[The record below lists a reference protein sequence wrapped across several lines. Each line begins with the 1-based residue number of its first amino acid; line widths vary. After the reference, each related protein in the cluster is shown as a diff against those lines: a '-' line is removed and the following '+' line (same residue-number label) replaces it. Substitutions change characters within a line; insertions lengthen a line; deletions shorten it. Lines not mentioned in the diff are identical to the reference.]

1 MQNRGVIRFLAIL
14 LALICIYQL
23 SFTFFSYRIKQDAKA
38 YATENDSINQ
48 DKYNYY
54 LDSLSGEEVYNFF
67 GLKKF
72 TFKEVQQRELNL
84 GLDLKGG
91 MSVILEVSVE
101 DIIRSLANNTKDTT
115 FVKTIELAKEMQK
128 NSQEDFVDLFGK
140 AFNQIA
146 PDGTMAQFFYA
157 NPTLQDRIEFGSTNE
172 QVLDVLHAETKSAID
187 NAFNVLRNRIDR
199 FGVAQPD
206 IKRLETSGRIMIEL
220 PGVKNPERV
229 RDLLQT
235 TANLEFWE
243 TYENQEVYKNL
254 VEANKRLKQLREVEK
269 DTVNKRTSVD
279 TTIADEEEKEKEEDD
294 ISDLLGDTATVD
306 TTEAEASLIEEI
318 EQADTGALDTAA
330 QGEDIVEEYP
340 LFRLLQPRMSQEGE
354 FYPGSAIGIA
364 HKRNMDKIDELLQKE
379 KIKSAFPRDMRF
391 YWSAVPPRW
400 DDSESYYELHAIK
413 VTTRTGEPP
422 LDGDVIVNA
431 RVDFGQTGSTPQV
444 VMNMNNKGSQTWA
457 RLTRQNEGEHIA
469 IVLDNRVYSAPRVEQ
484 EITGGTSNITGD
496 FDLEEAKDL
505 ANVLKSGKLPAPA
518 SIIQEAIV
526 GPSLGQQ
533 AINSGFNSFLVAIIV
548 VLLYMVFYYSHRA
561 GLVADIALL
570 ANMFFLIGVLAS
582 LGAVLTLPGIAGI
595 ILTIGISVDA
605 NVLIFDR
612 IREEILAGKGIKLAI
627 KDGYNNA
634 YSAIVDANVTTL
646 LTAAVLYIFG
656 KGPIRGFATTLAI
669 GVITSLFSAIFI
681 TRLIFLGMLDRNNKI
696 TFATKITKGAFQNTN
711 IKFISLRKI
720 SYIVSGILV
729 LIGIFSLFT
738 RGLNQG
744 VDFTGGRT
752 YIVKLDDA
760 VNTHEV
766 EQMLKDEF
774 GHTPEVI
781 TFGSEDQ
788 VRITTKYKIE
798 ERGKEID
805 EEAERKLFTGLQPL
819 LPEDITFE
827 TFMDDYR
834 QRSQKVGPTI
844 ADDIKR
850 QAVWAIFFSLLFIF
864 IYILL
869 RFKKWQYGLG
879 ALGALVHDTLIL
891 LGLFSLLHGFM
902 PFSLE
907 IDQAFI
913 AAILTV
919 MGYSINDT
927 VVVFDRIREFFK
939 LHPKRDREEI
949 YDTSLNSTLSR
960 TFSTSLSTFIVL
972 LVIFLFGGDV
982 IRGFVFA
989 LMIGVVVGTY
999 SSLFI
1004 ATPIAYN
1011 TIKVKQQTQT
1021 QVPGKKKKK

>member
-14 LALICIYQL
+14 LALICVYQL
-23 SFTFFSYRIKQDAKA
+23 SFTFFSYRVKQDAKA
-38 YATENDSINQ
+38 YATVNDTI
-48 DKYNYY
+48 DRGKYNYF
-54 LDSLSGEEVYNFF
+54 LDSLSGEEVYNFI

-72 TFKEVQQRELNL
+72 TFREVQQRELNL

-115 FVKTIELAKEMQK
+115 FVKTIRRAKEMQK
-128 NSQEDFVDLFGK
+128 DSQEDFVDLFGQ
-140 AFNQIA
+140 AFNEIK
-146 PDGTMAQFFYA
+146 PNGELAQFFYA
-157 NPTLQDRIEFGSTNE
+157 SPTLQDRIEFGSSNE
-172 QVLDVLHAETKSAID
+172 AVLDVLHAETKSAID

-229 RDLLQT
+229 KDLLQT

-243 TYENQEVYKNL
+243 TYDNQEVYKYL
-254 VEANKRLKQLREVEK
+254 IEANKRLKQIREAEK
-269 DTVNKRTSVD
+269 DTARARASTD
-279 TTIADEEEKEKEEDD
+279 TTIADTVDESEED
-294 ISDLLGDTATVD
+294 IITGLLSDTATTD
-306 TTEAEASLIEEI
+306 TTVTEETSLIEEI

-330 QGEDIVEEYP
+330 QREGIMKEHP
-340 LFRLLQPRMSQEGE
+340 LFELLQPRMSREGE

-364 HKRNMDKIDELLQKE
+364 HKRNMDKIDRLLQKE
-379 KIKSAFPRDMRF
+379 KIRSAFPRDMRF
-391 YWSAVPPRW
+391 YWSAHPPRW
-400 DDSESYYELHAIK
+400 DETESYYELHAIK

-457 RLTRQNEGEHIA
+457 RLTQQNVKEYIA
-469 IVLDNRVYSAPRVEQ
+469 IVLDNRVYSAPQVQQ

-518 SIIQEAIV
+518 NIIQEAIV

-595 ILTIGISVDA
+595 VLTIGISVDA
-605 NVLIFDR
+605 NVLIYDR

-656 KGPIRGFATTLAI
+656 KGPIKGFATTLGI
-669 GVITSLFSAIFI
+669 GVLTSLFSAIFI
-681 TRLIFLGMLDRNNKI
+681 TRLIFLRMLDKNNKI
-696 TFATKITKGAFQNTN
+696 TFATKITKGAFQNAN
-711 IKFISLRKI
+711 VKFIDLRKI
-720 SYIVSGILV
+720 SYVVSGIIV
-729 LIGIFSLFT
+729 LIGLFSLFT

-752 YIVKLDDA
+752 YVVKFDNP
-760 VNTHEV
+760 VNTNDV

-781 TFGSEDQ
+781 MFGTDKQ
-788 VRITTKYKIE
+788 VRVTTKYRIE
-798 ERGKEID
+798 ERGKEVD
-805 EEAERKLFTGLQPL
+805 KEVDRTLFNGLKPL
-819 LPEDITFE
+819 LPTDITFE
-827 TFMDDYR
+827 KFMDEYR

-844 ADDIKR
+844 ADDIKK
-850 QAVWAIFFSLLFIF
+850 QAVWAIFFALLFIF

-891 LGLFSLLHGFM
+891 LGLFSLLHGYL
-902 PFSLE
+902 PFSME

-939 LHPKRDREEI
+939 LHPKRDRKEI
-949 YDTSLNSTLSR
+949 YNGSLNSTLSR
-960 TFSTSLSTFIVL
+960 TFSTSLSTFVVL
-972 LVIFLFGGDV
+972 LIIFLLGGDV

-1004 ATPIAYN
+1004 ATPIAYD
-1011 TIKVKQQTQT
+1011 TIRVKQQIQT
-1021 QVPGKKKKK
+1021 PGKKKKK